1 MSKTLVLVEQTKI
14 AALYKDNKNIADLI
28 VDTEHYEIGN
38 IYMGIVET
46 ILPSINAAFINLDY
60 LTKNGFIHAKN
71 LGHLKQK
78 GKNSNITNH
87 LLCNSF
93 VMVQILKA
101 PTGNKGPTLT
111 GEITLE
117 GRYLNLLVFKKGIT
131 FSKDFGD
138 NEEMFYFK
146 TVFSLLKPKA
156 VGILIKKT
164 ALYANFSNIIQDFYC
179 LLYEW
184 DTICK
189 NITFQ
194 SPPFLISKNKN
205 FISKVLQ
212 KVYTDDI
219 LNIVVDSDKASQKIA
234 FIVNRWAEKKSSIL
248 SIRYFKNYNF
258 IIRDYNLDLIIYD
271 LLQSRIN
278 LSGGAYVILEKT
290 EALTTIDVNSG
301 SFNYCN
307 NPRETI
313 LLVNRKAAKQIA
325 KHIKLRNIS
334 GVIIID
340 FIDMKNQQDQLNLL
354 IYFDL
359 LLKNDEQRPKI
370 VQFSELGLIELTRK
384 RQWKSLQEIFHNKI
398 IVSEN
403 SNNTVY
409 ISNIISKNSLGHSL
423 LLNTILFYSI

>member
-1 MSKTLVLVEQTKI
+1 MSKTLILAEQSKI
-14 AALYKDNKNIADLI
+14 AALYKTNKIITDLI
-28 VDTEHYEIGN
+28 VDIEPYQIGN

-46 ILPSINAAFINLDY
+46 ILPSINAAFINLNY
-60 LTKNGFIHAKN
+60 LANHGFIHAKN

-78 GKNSNITNH
+78 GKNNNITNH
-87 LLCNSF
+87 LFCNSF

-117 GRYLNLLVFKKGIT
+117 GRYLSLLGFKNGII

-138 NEEMFYFK
+138 NEEMLYFK
-146 TVFSLLKPKA
+146 TVFSLLKPEA
-156 VGILIKKT
+156 VGILVKKT
-164 ALYANFSNIIQDFYC
+164 ALYANLSNIIQDFYF

-189 NITFQ
+189 NMTSQ

-212 KVYTDDI
+212 KIYTDDI
-219 LNIVVDSDKASQKIA
+219 LNIIVDSDKGSQKIA
-234 FIVNRWAEKKSSIL
+234 FIVSKWAEKKSSIL
-248 SIRYFKNYNF
+248 SIRYFKKYNF
-258 IIRDYNLDLIIYD
+258 FIRNYNLDLIVYD

-307 NPRETI
+307 KPRETI

-334 GVIIID
+334 GIIVID
-340 FIDMKNQQDQLNLL
+340 FIDMRNQQDQLNLL

-359 LLKNDEQRPKI
+359 LLKKDEERPKI

-384 RQWKSLQEIFHNKI
+384 RQWKSLKEIFHNKNLP
-398 IVSEN
+398 SDD
-403 SNNTVY
+403 SNHT
-409 ISNIISKNSLGHSL
+409 ICITNIISKSSSGHSL
-423 LLNTILFYSI
+423 LLNTFLFYSI